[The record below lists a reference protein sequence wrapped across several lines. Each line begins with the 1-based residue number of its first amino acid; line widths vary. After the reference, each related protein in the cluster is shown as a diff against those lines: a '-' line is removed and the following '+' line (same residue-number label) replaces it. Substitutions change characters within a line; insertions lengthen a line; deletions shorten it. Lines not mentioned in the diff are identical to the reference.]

1 VSEDLGFGGEIPG
14 FYHQYRRGYPPP
26 VIDRLAGAFGLT
38 GDDVAIDLGCGTGQL
53 TLPIS
58 RRVRAAVGMDP
69 EPGMLVRARGAAAE
83 QDVKNVTWVL
93 GADTDIPAAASLLGG
108 NQVGSVTVGQA
119 LHWMRYRELFRALI
133 PVFRPGGGI
142 AVVTNG
148 TPMWLQDSSWSRA
161 LRGFLEEWSGTTLTA
176 ACGTDDASQ
185 QRYRDAMTGA
195 GFDVTEIIHS
205 YTDELDLDHVVGG
218 IYSALGAQKL
228 PPPGRRADFAA
239 GIGRAVAPHAPFIEH
254 VPVRILAG
262 RTPSGFAG

>member
-1 VSEDLGFGGEIPG
+1 MSEDLGFGGEIPG

-53 TLPIS
+53 ALPIA

-69 EPGMLVRARGAAAE
+69 EPGMLARARAAAAE
-83 QDVKNVTWVL
+83 QGVGNVTWVL
-93 GADTDIPAAASLLGG
+93 GADTDIPAVASLLGG
-108 NQVGSVTVGQA
+108 NHVGLVTVGQA
-119 LHWMRYRELFRALI
+119 LHWMRYRELFHDLI
-133 PVFRPGGGI
+133 PLFRPGGGI

-148 TPMWLQDSSWSRA
+148 TPMWLQDSPWSRA

-176 ACGTDDASQ
+176 TCGTDDASQ
-185 QRYRDAMTGA
+185 QRYRDALAGA
-195 GFDVTEIIHS
+195 GFDVTEIICS
-205 YTDELDLDHVVGG
+205 YADELDLDHVVGG

-239 GIGRAVAPHAPFIEH
+239 GIGRAVAPHAPFTEH

-262 RTPSGFAG
+262 RAPGGFAG

>member
-1 VSEDLGFGGEIPG
+1 M
-14 FYHQYRRGYPPP
+14 
-26 VIDRLAGAFGLT
+26 LA
-38 GDDVAIDLGCGTGQL
+38 
-53 TLPIS
+53 
-58 RRVRAAVGMDP
+58 
-69 EPGMLVRARGAAAE
+69 RAREAATE

-93 GADTDIPAAASLLGG
+93 GADTDIPAVASLLGG

-119 LHWMRYRELFRALI
+119 LHWMRYHELFHALI
-133 PVFRPGGGI
+133 PMFRPGGGI
-142 AVVTNG
+142 AIVTNG

-161 LRGFLEEWSGTTLTA
+161 LRGFLEEWSGATLTA
-176 ACGTDDASQ
+176 TCGTDDASQ

-205 YTDELDLDHVVGG
+205 YTDELDLDHMVGG

-228 PPPGRRADFAA
+228 PSPDQRADFAA

-262 RTPSGFAG
+262 RTRAVLPDSRLISGLVFYRRVQGEEGRDGLADRGTPPEGGRRAGRGRPAAQPGGGASGDLARAEEQASRL

>member
-1 VSEDLGFGGEIPG
+1 MSEDLGFGGEIPG
-14 FYHQYRRGYPPP
+14 FYHLYRRGYPPL

-53 TLPIS
+53 TLPVA
-58 RRVRAAVGMDP
+58 RRVRAAVGVDP
-69 EPGMLVRARGAAAE
+69 EPGMLARAREAAAE

-93 GADTDIPAAASLLGG
+93 GADTDVPAMASLLGG
-108 NQVGSVTVGQA
+108 NRVGSVTVGQA
-119 LHWMRYRELFRALI
+119 LHWMRYRELFDALI
-133 PVFRPGGGI
+133 PVLRPGGGI

-161 LRGFLEEWSGTTLTA
+161 LRRFLEEWSGAALTA
-176 ACGTDDASQ
+176 TCGTDDASQ

-195 GFDVTEIIHS
+195 GLHVTEIIHS

-218 IYSALGAQKL
+218 IYSALGQKL
-228 PPPGRRADFAA
+228 PPPGQRTDFAA
-239 GIGRAVAPHAPFIEH
+239 GIGRAVAPYAPFIEQ

-262 RTPSGFAG
+262 RTLG

>member
-1 VSEDLGFGGEIPG
+1 MSQDLGFGGEIPG
-14 FYHQYRRGYPPP
+14 LYHRYRRGDPPP
-26 VIDRLAGAFGLT
+26 VIDRLVDAFGLT
-38 GDDVAIDLGCGTGQL
+38 SDDAAIDLGCGTGQL
-53 TLPIS
+53 TLPIA

-69 EPGMLVRARGAAAE
+69 EPDMLARAREAAAE

-93 GADTDIPAAASLLGG
+93 GADTDIPAVASLLGG
-108 NQVGSVTVGQA
+108 KQVGSVTVGQA
-119 LHWMRYRELFRALI
+119 LHWMRYRELFHALI
-133 PVFRPGGGI
+133 PMFRPGGGI
-142 AVVTNG
+142 AIVTNG

-161 LRGFLEEWSGTTLTA
+161 LRGCLEEWSGATLTA
-176 ACGTDDASQ
+176 TCGTDDASQ

-205 YTDELDLDHVVGG
+205 YTDELDLDHMVGG

-228 PPPGRRADFAA
+228 PSADQRADFAA